1 MAVAAGA
8 IVAGAGLGACSSSS
22 SAGAL
27 AGRTPAQ
34 IVSAALAAARSEGTV
49 HFTLN
54 ATGSPNGESVVGNA
68 GLLDGQQELTIGTD
82 QVEAEL
88 ISGVAYLDA
97 TPGFLHNDLGL
108 PATVANTYAGKW
120 ISLSSSDALYSQISQ
135 SVTLNGIL
143 KQVTPTGSLQASSPG
158 LVAGRTV
165 IGVIGGL
172 PGPPRT
178 GTTGRSELY
187 VETARPNLPVGFSGE
202 ATSSAGARI
211 SDVGSF
217 RDWGG
222 ALQLSAPPGA
232 VPYDS
237 LPKS

>member
-8 IVAGAGLGACSSSS
+8 VVTGLAAGACSSSS
-22 SAGAL
+22 EGAL
-27 AGRTPAQ
+27 AGKTPAQ
-34 IVSAALAAARSEGTV
+34 MVSTALAAARSEGTV

-54 ATGSPNGESVVGNA
+54 TTGSPNGESVVGNA
-68 GLLDGQQELTIGTD
+68 GLSDGQQELTIGSD

-88 ISGVAYLDA
+88 ISGVAYLQA
-97 TPGFLHNDLGL
+97 TAGFLHNDLGL

-120 ISLSSSDALYSQISQ
+120 MSLRSSDALYAQIRQ
-135 SVTLNGIL
+135 SVTLNGVL
-143 KQVTPTGSLQASSPG
+143 DQVTPTGSLQASSPG
-158 LVAGRTV
+158 TVAGRTV

-178 GTTGRSELY
+178 GATGKSELY
-187 VETARPNLPVGFSGE
+187 VETASPNLPVGFSGE
-202 ATSSAGARI
+202 ATGRSGQI
-211 SDVGSF
+211 TDVGSF
-217 RDWGG
+217 ADWGG
-222 ALQLSAPPGA
+222 ALHLSPPTGA